1 LVGIYTGTLP
11 CADCSG
17 ILTELSLYARSRS
30 QFNDAT
36 YKLTQTYLGTRDGD
50 RAVKTAGRWTVLR
63 GNNADPNAT
72 IYQLN
77 FDRPQEILNFLRV
90 SDQELKLLDRQQ
102 EEIKSQANLMLR
114 RPQTPLLGGYGPAD
128 ITDDRVREAAHFA
141 VAEQG
146 RRVNQTVHLQ
156 EISRAEQQIV
166 AGINYRLCLKIQT
179 STGSR
184 FAAAVIYRDLRGHH
198 SLTDWTDG
206 LC

>member
-1 LVGIYTGTLP
+1 VP

-30 QFNDAT
+30 QFDDAT

-50 RAVKTAGRWTVLR
+50 RAVKSAGRWTVLR

-90 SDQELKLLDRQQ
+90 SDQELELLDRQQ
-102 EEIKSQANLMLR
+102 GEIKSQANLILR
-114 RPQTPLLGGYGPAD
+114 RAQIPLLGGYGPANT
-128 ITDDRVREAAHFA
+128 TDDRVREAANFA
-141 VAEQG
+141 VADHG

-179 STGSR
+179 NTGSR
-184 FAAAVIYRDLRGHH
+184 FAVAVVYRDLKAHY
-198 SLTDWTDG
+198 SLTDWTYG
-206 LC
+206 PC